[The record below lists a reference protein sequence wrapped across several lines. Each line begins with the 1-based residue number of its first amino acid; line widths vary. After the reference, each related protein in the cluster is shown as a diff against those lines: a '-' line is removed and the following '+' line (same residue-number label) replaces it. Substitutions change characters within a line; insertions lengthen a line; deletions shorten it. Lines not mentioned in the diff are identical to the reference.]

1 MSKDISPIV
10 SADSLTT
17 SYVLDLF
24 SSPDTDFTKLV
35 FSTAAPEAIAAKI
48 ALRDLNAASLDELL
62 GGSGTISGRDYVQ
75 KPFCLMGIEWQ
86 VSDIKGEGLPFYVV
100 MHCANLDGESI
111 TITTGARSVMRK
123 VAVMEAKSWL
133 PAWVKITKGEKTES
147 GGEPLDLVSAPN
159 PESGT
164 R

>member
-24 SSPDTDFTKLV
+24 SSPNTDFSKLA
-35 FSTAAPEAIAAKI
+35 FSTAAPEVIAAKI
-48 ALRDLNAASLDELL
+48 AARDLNAASLEELL
-62 GGSGTISGRDYVQ
+62 GGSETISGRDYVQ
-75 KPFCLMGIEWQ
+75 KPFCITGIEWQ

-100 MHCANLDGESI
+100 MHAANIDGEAI

-123 VAVMEAKSWL
+123 VAVMEQKGWF

-147 GGEPLDLVSAPN
+147 GGEPLDLVAAPQGN
-159 PESGT
+159 
-164 R
+164 

>member
-1 MSKDISPIV
+1 MSKDISPI
-10 SADSLTT
+10 SADALST

-24 SSPDTDFTKLV
+24 SSPTTDFSKLV
-35 FSTAAPEAIAAKI
+35 FTTAAPEAIAAKI
-48 ALRDLNAASLDELL
+48 ALRDLNAESLEELL
-62 GGSGTISGRDYVQ
+62 GGSETIQGRDYVQ
-75 KPFCLMGIEWQ
+75 KPFCILSIDWQ
-86 VSDIKGEGLPFYVV
+86 ISTIKGEGLPFYVV

-111 TITTGARSVMRK
+111 TIVTGARSVLRK
-123 VAVMEAKSWL
+123 VAVMDQKGWL